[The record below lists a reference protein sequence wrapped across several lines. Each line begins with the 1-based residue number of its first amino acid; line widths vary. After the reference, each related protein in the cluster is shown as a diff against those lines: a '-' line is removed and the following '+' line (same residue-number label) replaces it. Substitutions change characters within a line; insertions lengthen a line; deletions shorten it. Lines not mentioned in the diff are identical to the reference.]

1 MLFQNHLRSF
11 QTPFVSFKPD
21 VSQFLYDPDQQDLNG
36 LDVSATAFKVI
47 LDLHHDFK
55 LKLSSLLVST
65 TDINRYTLGSVPLVL
80 STNGVNKRGFAKEKI
95 TDRVVKTNFIPC
107 LFSALNCIMCPEERG
122 REGLYVGGL
131 VLS

>member
-47 LDLHHDFK
+47 LDLHHNFK
-55 LKLSSLLVST
+55 LELSSQLVST
-65 TDINRYTLGSVPLVL
+65 TD
-80 STNGVNKRGFAKEKI
+80 K
-95 TDRVVKTNFIPC
+95 
-107 LFSALNCIMCPEERG
+107 
-122 REGLYVGGL
+122 
-131 VLS
+131 